1 MDVLNDAGTSF
12 NPNGYAINP
21 NGSLLKRTG
30 ENFVL
35 GLRTVQWVDGEDNND
50 DGIPDNFA
58 DLANNNTA
66 EHYSGSVNLTP
77 QQLLPVSGSAGSL
90 SITSVN
96 FEDEGKVNQALN
108 YDEVDIIS
116 IVAQDTYLTDST
128 VLGQLNNVGRFAPS
142 NFSLTGNLVAACT
155 TSNAFNYFG
164 QPISEVSFSLTALNQ
179 NGSRHWL
186 VDKINF
192 AGTCTQCRFFNC
204 AALYLC

>member
-1 MDVLNDAGTSF
+1 MRYPDAGELSLSGTITDRAALTGSSNIFKVRPFGFAMDVLNDAGTSF

-108 YDEVDIIS
+108 YDEVGIIS
-116 IVAQDTYLTDST
+116 IVASC
-128 VLGQLNNVGRFAPS
+128 GSGLNA
-142 NFSLTGNLVAACT
+142 SLTLRRLRGL
-155 TSNAFNYFG
+155 S
-164 QPISEVSFSLTALNQ
+164 
-179 NGSRHWL
+179 
-186 VDKINF
+186 
-192 AGTCTQCRFFNC
+192 GTVRS
-204 AALYLC
+204 ADADSPPPRVLID